1 MATGEIYLMRIMLLK
16 CHSVDSVL
24 ESNKIAPNNAIVMLL
39 KYNFIVIIVKYIR
52 FGIDS
57 RFMRTNQEL
66 GTEREQAITC
76 KSENDPQWKMTHD
89 GN

>member
-1 MATGEIYLMRIMLLK
+1 MATGKIYLMRIVLLK
-16 CHSVDSVL
+16 CHSADSVL
-24 ESNKIAPNNAIVMLL
+24 ESIIIVPNKIIVMLL

-76 KSENDPQWKMTHD
+76 KSENDPQWKMTHN
-89 GN
+89 GK

>member
-1 MATGEIYLMRIMLLK
+1 MRIMLLK
-16 CHSVDSVL
+16 CHYVDSVL
-24 ESNKIAPNNAIVMLL
+24 ESIIIVPNEIIVMLL
-39 KYNFIVIIVKYIR
+39 KYNFIVIMVKYIR

-76 KSENDPQWKMTHD
+76 NSEKHPQWKMTHS
-89 GN
+89 GK